1 MENENSQNGFG
12 GLHGLSLEIR
22 RGPVSC
28 RLGREHSVSRAII
41 SWNYGWLPL
50 TGVGTGLRLARQQ
63 RSQTSSG

>member
-1 MENENSQNGFG
+1 MSLRPYPFRRENLLAAELKAYS
-12 GLHGLSLEIR
+12 
-22 RGPVSC
+22 VSC
-28 RLGREHSVSRAII
+28 VLV